1 MKKNFGQDVATLMN
15 NTLFKTASADEDDTS
30 KMHSH
35 DSNCADDCDS
45 TMKEEMSAS
54 DEVELALDNKEAAF
68 QMAVDSLLS
77 ASAFLES
84 MAEVR
89 KSDFILKVAAKLVKE
104 KEDKMSGKKSDKKS
118 DKKDDK
124 KDSKKD
130 DKKKD
135 SQKASDKK
143 DPKKDVKKD
152 SKDAKKDDKSKD
164 KKKDSQ
170 KASDKK
176 DPKKDEKKKSTFK
189 DFLKSKK
196 KG

>member
-1 MKKNFGQDVATLMN
+1 MKKNFGQDVASMMN
-15 NTLFKTASADEDDTS
+15 NTLFKTASADEDMG
-30 KMHSH
+30 KKHSH
-35 DSNCADDCDS
+35 DSNCADDCETDV
-45 TMKEEMSAS
+45 EEMSAS

-104 KEDKMSGKKSDKKS
+104 KEDKMSGKKGDKKS

-143 DPKKDVKKD
+143 DPKKDSKD
-152 SKDAKKDDKSKD
+152 SKKDDKSKD

-176 DPKKDEKKKSTFK
+176 DPKKDDKKKSTFK

-196 KG
+196 KA

>member
-1 MKKNFGQDVATLMN
+1 MKKNFGQDVASMMN
-15 NTLFKTASADEDDTS
+15 NTLFKTASADEDMG
-30 KMHSH
+30 KKHSH
-35 DSNCADDCDS
+35 NSNCADDCETDV
-45 TMKEEMSAS
+45 EEMSAS

-104 KEDKMSGKKSDKKS
+104 KEDKMSGKKGDKKS

-130 DKKKD
+130 

-143 DPKKDVKKD
+143 DPKKDSKD
-152 SKDAKKDDKSKD
+152 SKKDDKSKD

-176 DPKKDEKKKSTFK
+176 DPKKDDKKKSTFK

-196 KG
+196 KA